1 MAICRYIYKE
11 ENALRKKRLGSILI
25 SAALIV
31 ILAVFLIN
39 LKEGSSRAPA
49 DAVALSEIMISNK
62 GSVPD
67 NLGGYP
73 DYIELHNGSSERA
86 DISGYGLSDSLLEG
100 AKYVFPAGTVLEPGA
115 YVVVWCGGE
124 AEDDMHAPF
133 KLSAG
138 EEAVLF
144 DASGR
149 PLDTAVLNSVDSGM
163 VLRREGEVWT
173 QAKPCPGYP
182 KTEEGMAEYEAS
194 LKETE
199 DMGLYINEFMA
210 SNATTICDSFG
221 SYSDWIELYN
231 STDTDMDI
239 SGFGIS
245 DNLSQPMKYRFPDGT
260 TIAAKGYLVVFCSG
274 NEGMQNGE
282 LHAPFGLRS
291 YGEDVVIANRAGRII
306 DSYSFKNQET
316 DVSMARVPDGAGE
329 FQSNSQP
336 SPGYPNT
343 GAGYSAFDA
352 ANRLPLGGVYISEF
366 GGSTGSVASDWV
378 EIYNSTGSAVSL
390 GGYGLSN
397 NPKNPA
403 KWVFPDISIEP
414 GEYLLLYATGSA
426 DKAQKKNLKLNFCI
440 SSTGETLFFFD
451 PNGKLIDKLSAGRM
465 KSGQSYGRD
474 GSDNRYY
481 YADPTPGAQNGKGY
495 EGITQLPAF
504 SVTPGI
510 YDNAVT
516 VAITAGEGETIR
528 YTTDCTTPNASSE
541 VYSGELSISKNSVI
555 RAAAFRDGY
564 LSGDVATAT
573 YLFRS
578 DGVNHALPV
587 VTLVTDP
594 DNLWNSKT
602 GIYATGD
609 QFDPDAASY
618 ADTLQSATYYQAKFA
633 TEEQVD
639 TIWEKPAAFS
649 LFDDNGKQVFTQN
662 VGIRIA
668 GSFGRGRAQKGFNV
682 IARKEYGKGSM
693 EYPFFE
699 NRPYTEYKAVV
710 LRAGAQDQNRSKIRD
725 ELASGLLEGT
735 DINIL
740 YQAYRPTVLYL
751 NGEYWGVYF
760 MKEKRNRF
768 FVAQH
773 ENTENNVDLAIGK
786 GFKQRSYGDNSDW
799 VSLYEYA
806 TSHDLSS
813 AEAYAYVSERMDV
826 DSFRDYMIAE
836 IYNGNTDTYNFQYY
850 RLKGGKWKFIFYDFC
865 WGFQSPGH
873 ETLAFRMGKTPADVC
888 SAKLFAAMLQNKGW
902 RDSFCRRFGELLNTA
917 FAPERVSALIEELY
931 GYVEP
936 EIKREREKFNKDTF
950 MGVKQPNTNLGTY
963 EGFQSEISKLK
974 DFAQRRP
981 EELKRQLQ
989 SNLGLSDSYM
999 KEVFG

>member
-1 MAICRYIYKE
+1 M
-11 ENALRKKRLGSILI
+11 RKKRLGSILI

-49 DAVALSEIMISNK
+49 DAVVLSEIMISNK

-73 DYIELHNGSSERA
+73 DYIELHNGSTERA

-124 AEDDMHAPF
+124 AEDGMHAPF

-199 DMGLYINEFMA
+199 DIGLYINEFMA

-316 DVSMARVPDGAGE
+316 DVSMARIPDGAGE
-329 FQSNSQP
+329 LQSNSQP

-440 SSTGETLFFFD
+440 SSTGEALFFFD

-474 GSDNRYY
+474 GSDNRFY
-481 YADPTPGAQNGKGY
+481 YAEPTPGAQNGKGY

-609 QFDPDAASY
+609 KFDPDAASY

-693 EYPFFE
+693 EYPFFQ

-873 ETLAFRMGKTPADVC
+873 ETLAFRMGKTPSDVC

-974 DFAQRRP
+974 DFAQKRP

>member
-1 MAICRYIYKE
+1 MAICRYILKE
-11 ENALRKKRLGSILI
+11 ENELRKKRLGSILI

-39 LKEGSSRAPA
+39 LKEGSSKAPA

-73 DYIELHNGSSERA
+73 DYIELHNGSTEKA

-100 AKYVFPAGTVLEPGA
+100 AKYVFPAGTVMEPDA

-124 AEDDMHAPF
+124 AEDGMHAPF

-182 KTEEGMAEYEAS
+182 KTEAGMAEYEAS

-199 DMGLYINEFMA
+199 DIGLYINEFMA

-245 DNLSQPMKYRFPDGT
+245 DNLAQPMKYRFPDGT
-260 TIAAKGYLVVFCSG
+260 KIAAKGYLVVFCSG

-316 DVSMARVPDGAGE
+316 DVSVARIPDGAGE
-329 FQSNSQP
+329 LQPNSQP

-378 EIYNSTGSAVSL
+378 ELHNSTGSAVSL
-390 GGYGLSN
+390 AGYGISN

-426 DKAQKKNLKLNFCI
+426 DKAQKKNLKLNFNI
-440 SSTGETLFFFD
+440 SSTGEALFFFD

-465 KSGQSYGRD
+465 RSGQSYGRD
-474 GSDNRYY
+474 GSDNRFY
-481 YADPTPGAQNGKGY
+481 YAEPTPGAQNGKGY

-541 VYSGELSISKNSVI
+541 VYGGGLSISKNSVI

-587 VTLVTDP
+587 VTLVTAP

-618 ADTLQSATYYQAKFA
+618 ADTLKSATYYQAKFA

-693 EYPFFE
+693 EYPFFQ

-813 AEAYAYVSERMDV
+813 ADAYNYVAERMDV

-873 ETLAFRMGKTPADVC
+873 ETLAFRMGKTPSDVC

>member
-1 MAICRYIYKE
+1 M
-11 ENALRKKRLGSILI
+11 RKKRLGSILI
-25 SAALIV
+25 SVALMV

-39 LKEGSSRAPA
+39 LREGSSKAPA
-49 DAVALSEIMISNK
+49 DAVTLSEIMISNK

-73 DYIELHNGSSERA
+73 DYIELHNGSTEKA

-124 AEDDMHAPF
+124 AEDGMHAPF

-182 KTEEGMAEYEAS
+182 KTEEGMAEYEKS

-199 DMGLYINEFMA
+199 DIGLYINEFMA

-245 DNLSQPMKYRFPDGT
+245 DNLSQPMKYRFPDGS

-316 DVSMARVPDGAGE
+316 DVSMARIPDGAGE

-366 GGSTGSVASDWV
+366 GGSTGSVATDWV
-378 EIYNSTGSAVSL
+378 ELHNSTGSAVNL

-426 DKAQKKNLKLNFCI
+426 DKAQKKNLKLNFNI
-440 SSTGETLFFFD
+440 SSTGEALFFFD

-474 GSDNRYY
+474 GSDNRFY
-481 YADPTPGAQNGKGY
+481 YAEPTPGAQNGKGY

-609 QFDPDAASY
+609 KFDPDAASY
-618 ADTLQSATYYQAKFA
+618 ADTLKSATYYQAKFA

-699 NRPYTEYKAVV
+699 NRPYKEYKAVV

-974 DFAQRRP
+974 DFAQKRP
-981 EELKRQLQ
+981 EEIKRQLQ

>member
-1 MAICRYIYKE
+1 M
-11 ENALRKKRLGSILI
+11 RKKRLGSILI

-73 DYIELHNGSSERA
+73 DYIELHNGSTERA

-100 AKYVFPAGTVLEPGA
+100 AKYVFPAGTVLEPDA
-115 YVVVWCGGE
+115 YVVVWCSGD
-124 AEDDMHAPF
+124 AEDGMHAPF

-199 DMGLYINEFMA
+199 DIGLYINEFMA

-316 DVSMARVPDGAGE
+316 DVSMARIPDGAGE

-378 EIYNSTGSAVSL
+378 ELHNSTGSAVSL
-390 GGYGLSN
+390 AGYGLSN

-440 SSTGETLFFFD
+440 SSTGEALFFFD

-465 KSGQSYGRD
+465 RSGQSYGRD
-474 GSDNRYY
+474 GSDNRFY
-481 YADPTPGAQNGKGY
+481 YAEPTPGAQNGKGY

-873 ETLAFRMGKTPADVC
+873 ETLAFRMGKTPSDVC

>member
-1 MAICRYIYKE
+1 M
-11 ENALRKKRLGSILI
+11 RKRRLGSILI

-100 AKYVFPAGTVLEPGA
+100 AKYVFPAGTVLEPDA

-163 VLRREGEVWT
+163 VLRREGDTWI

-182 KTEEGMAEYEAS
+182 KTEAGMAEYEAS

-260 TIAAKGYLVVFCSG
+260 TIAARGYLVVFCSG

-316 DVSMARVPDGAGE
+316 DVSMARIPDGAGE

-378 EIYNSTGSAVSL
+378 ELHNSTGSAVSL
-390 GGYGLSN
+390 AGYGLSN

-440 SSTGETLFFFD
+440 SSTGEALFFFD

-474 GSDNRYY
+474 GSDNRFY
-481 YADPTPGAQNGKGY
+481 YAEPTPGAQNGKGY

-760 MKEKRNRF
+760 LKEKRNRF

-813 AEAYAYVSERMDV
+813 ADAYNYVAERMDV

-873 ETLAFRMGKTPADVC
+873 ETLAFRMGKTPSDVC

-917 FAPERVSALIEELY
+917 FAPERVTSLIDQLY

>member
-1 MAICRYIYKE
+1 M
-11 ENALRKKRLGSILI
+11 RKRRLGSILI

-73 DYIELHNGSSERA
+73 DYIELHNGSTEKA

-100 AKYVFPAGTVLEPGA
+100 AKYVFPAGTVLEPDA

-124 AEDDMHAPF
+124 AEDGMHAPF

-182 KTEEGMAEYEAS
+182 KTEEGMAEYEKS

-199 DMGLYINEFMA
+199 DIGLYINEFMA

-316 DVSMARVPDGAGE
+316 DVSMARMPDGAGE

-366 GGSTGSVASDWV
+366 GGSTGSVATDWV
-378 EIYNSTGSAVSL
+378 ELHNSTGSAVSL
-390 GGYGLSN
+390 AGYGLSN

-440 SSTGETLFFFD
+440 SSTGEALFFFD

-474 GSDNRYY
+474 GSDNRFY
-481 YADPTPGAQNGKGY
+481 YAEPTPGAQNGKGY

-618 ADTLQSATYYQAKFA
+618 ADTLKSATYYQAKFA

-773 ENTENNVDLAIGK
+773 ENTENNVDMAIGK
-786 GFKQRSYGDNSDW
+786 GFKQRTYGDNSDW

-806 TSHDLSS
+806 TSHDLSAS
-813 AEAYAYVSERMDV
+813 DAYNYVAERMDV

-873 ETLAFRMGKTPADVC
+873 ETLAFRMGKTPSDVC

-974 DFAQRRP
+974 DFAQKRP
-981 EELKRQLQ
+981 EEIKRQLQ

>member
-1 MAICRYIYKE
+1 M
-11 ENALRKKRLGSILI
+11 RKKRLGSILI
-25 SAALIV
+25 SAALMV

-73 DYIELHNGSSERA
+73 DYIELHNGSTEKA

-100 AKYVFPAGTVLEPGA
+100 AKYVFPAGTVLEPDA
-115 YVVVWCGGE
+115 YVVVWCGGD
-124 AEDDMHAPF
+124 AEDGMHAPF

-182 KTEEGMAEYEAS
+182 KTEAGMAEYEAS

-199 DMGLYINEFMA
+199 DIGLYINEFMA

-239 SGFGIS
+239 SDFGIS

-316 DVSMARVPDGAGE
+316 DVSMARIPDGAGE

-378 EIYNSTGSAVSL
+378 ELHNSTGSAVSL
-390 GGYGLSN
+390 AGYGLSN

-440 SSTGETLFFFD
+440 SSTGEALFFFD

-465 KSGQSYGRD
+465 RSGQSYGRD
-474 GSDNRYY
+474 GSDNRFY
-481 YADPTPGAQNGKGY
+481 YAEPTPGAQNGKGY

-618 ADTLQSATYYQAKFA
+618 ADTLKSATYYQAKFA

-639 TIWEKPAAFS
+639 TIWEKPAAFA

-699 NRPYTEYKAVV
+699 NRPYKEYKAVV

-760 MKEKRNRF
+760 LKEKRNRF

-813 AEAYAYVSERMDV
+813 AEAYNYVAERMDV

-873 ETLAFRMGKTPADVC
+873 ETLAFRMGKTPSDVC

>member
-1 MAICRYIYKE
+1 M
-11 ENALRKKRLGSILI
+11 RKRRLGSILI

-73 DYIELHNGSSERA
+73 DYIELHNGSSEKA

-124 AEDDMHAPF
+124 AEDGMHAPF

-182 KTEEGMAEYEAS
+182 KTEEGMAEYEKS

-199 DMGLYINEFMA
+199 DIGLYINEFMA

-316 DVSMARVPDGAGE
+316 DVSMARIPDGAGE

-366 GGSTGSVASDWV
+366 GGSTGSVATDWV
-378 EIYNSTGSAVSL
+378 ELHNSTGSAVSL
-390 GGYGLSN
+390 AGYGLSN

-440 SSTGETLFFFD
+440 SSTGEALFFFD

-465 KSGQSYGRD
+465 RSGQSYGRD
-474 GSDNRYY
+474 GSDNRFY
-481 YADPTPGAQNGKGY
+481 YAEPTPGAQNGKGY

-699 NRPYTEYKAVV
+699 NRPYKEYKAVV

-786 GFKQRSYGDNSDW
+786 GFKQRTYGDNSDW

-873 ETLAFRMGKTPADVC
+873 ETLAFRMGKTPSDVC

-974 DFAQRRP
+974 DFAQKRP

>member
-1 MAICRYIYKE
+1 M
-11 ENALRKKRLGSILI
+11 RKKRLGSILI

-115 YVVVWCGGE
+115 YVVVWCSGD
-124 AEDDMHAPF
+124 AEDGMHAPF

-199 DMGLYINEFMA
+199 DIGLCINEFMA

-316 DVSMARVPDGAGE
+316 DVSMARIPDGAGE

-366 GGSTGSVASDWV
+366 GGSTGSVATDWV
-378 EIYNSTGSAVSL
+378 ELHNSTGSAVSL
-390 GGYGLSN
+390 AGYGLSN

-440 SSTGETLFFFD
+440 SSTGEALFFFD

-465 KSGQSYGRD
+465 RSGQSYGRD
-474 GSDNRYY
+474 GSDNRFY
-481 YADPTPGAQNGKGY
+481 YAEPTPGAQNGKGY

-699 NRPYTEYKAVV
+699 NRPYKEYKAVV

-760 MKEKRNRF
+760 LKEKRNRF

-786 GFKQRSYGDNSDW
+786 GFKQRTYGDNSDW

-806 TSHDLSS
+806 TTHDLSS

-873 ETLAFRMGKTPADVC
+873 ETLAFRMGKTPSDVC

>member
-1 MAICRYIYKE
+1 M
-11 ENALRKKRLGSILI
+11 RKRRLGSILI

-73 DYIELHNGSSERA
+73 DYIELHNGSSEKA

-124 AEDDMHAPF
+124 AEDGMHAPF

-182 KTEEGMAEYEAS
+182 KTEAGMAEYEAS

-199 DMGLYINEFMA
+199 DIGLYINEFMA

-316 DVSMARVPDGAGE
+316 DVSMARIPDGAGE

-378 EIYNSTGSAVSL
+378 ELHNSTGSAVSL
-390 GGYGLSN
+390 AGYGLSN

-440 SSTGETLFFFD
+440 SSTGEALFFFD

-474 GSDNRYY
+474 GSDNRFY
-481 YADPTPGAQNGKGY
+481 YAEPTPGAQNGKGY

-873 ETLAFRMGKTPADVC
+873 ETLAFRMGKTPSDVC

-902 RDSFCRRFGELLNTA
+902 RDSFCRRFAELLNTA

-974 DFAQRRP
+974 DFAQKRP
-981 EELKRQLQ
+981 EEIKRQLQ

>member
-1 MAICRYIYKE
+1 M
-11 ENALRKKRLGSILI
+11 RKKRLGSILI

-124 AEDDMHAPF
+124 AEDGMHAPF

-199 DMGLYINEFMA
+199 DIGLYINEFMA

-291 YGEDVVIANRAGRII
+291 YGEDVVIANKAGRII

-316 DVSMARVPDGAGE
+316 DVSVARIPDGAGE

-366 GGSTGSVASDWV
+366 GGSTGSVATDWV
-378 EIYNSTGSAVSL
+378 EIYNSTGSAVNL
-390 GGYGLSN
+390 AGYGLSN

-440 SSTGETLFFFD
+440 SSTGEALFFFD

-465 KSGQSYGRD
+465 RSGQSYGRD
-474 GSDNRYY
+474 GSDNRFY
-481 YADPTPGAQNGKGY
+481 YAEPTPGAQNGKGY

-699 NRPYTEYKAVV
+699 NRPYKEYKAVV

-873 ETLAFRMGKTPADVC
+873 ETLAFRMGKTPSDVC

-902 RDSFCRRFGELLNTA
+902 RDSFCRRFAELLNTA

-974 DFAQRRP
+974 DFAQKRP
-981 EELKRQLQ
+981 EEIKRQLQ

>member
-1 MAICRYIYKE
+1 M
-11 ENALRKKRLGSILI
+11 RKKRLGSILI

-73 DYIELHNGSSERA
+73 DYIELHNGSTERA

-124 AEDDMHAPF
+124 AEDGMHAPF

-182 KTEEGMAEYEAS
+182 KTEAGMAEYEAS

-199 DMGLYINEFMA
+199 DIGLYINEFMA

-316 DVSMARVPDGAGE
+316 DVSMARIPDGAGE

-378 EIYNSTGSAVSL
+378 ELHNSTGSAVSL
-390 GGYGLSN
+390 GGYGISN

-440 SSTGETLFFFD
+440 SSTGEALFFFD

-474 GSDNRYY
+474 GSDNRFY
-481 YADPTPGAQNGKGY
+481 YAEPTPGAQNGKGY

-618 ADTLQSATYYQAKFA
+618 ADTLKSATYYQAKFA

-806 TSHDLSS
+806 TTHDLSS

-917 FAPERVSALIEELY
+917 FAPERVTALIEELY

-974 DFAQRRP
+974 DFAQKRP

>member
-1 MAICRYIYKE
+1 M
-11 ENALRKKRLGSILI
+11 RKKRLGSILI
-25 SAALIV
+25 SAALMV

-73 DYIELHNGSSERA
+73 DYIELHNGSTERA

-124 AEDDMHAPF
+124 AEDGMHAPF

-316 DVSMARVPDGAGE
+316 DVSMARIPDGAGE

-390 GGYGLSN
+390 AGYGLSN

-440 SSTGETLFFFD
+440 SSTGEALFFFD

-465 KSGQSYGRD
+465 RSGQSYGRD
-474 GSDNRYY
+474 GSDNRFY
-481 YADPTPGAQNGKGY
+481 YAEPTPGAQNGKGY

-618 ADTLQSATYYQAKFA
+618 ADTLKSATYYQAKFA

-813 AEAYAYVSERMDV
+813 ADAYNYVAERMDV

-865 WGFQSPGH
+865 WGFQNPGH
-873 ETLAFRMGKTPADVC
+873 ETLAFRMGKTPSDVC

-974 DFAQRRP
+974 DFAQKRP
-981 EELKRQLQ
+981 EEIKRQLQ

>member
-1 MAICRYIYKE
+1 M
-11 ENALRKKRLGSILI
+11 RKKRLGSILI

-73 DYIELHNGSSERA
+73 DYIELHNGSTEKA

-124 AEDDMHAPF
+124 AEDGMHAPF

-182 KTEEGMAEYEAS
+182 KTEEGMAEYEKS

-199 DMGLYINEFMA
+199 DIGLYINEFMA
-210 SNATTICDSFG
+210 SNATTLCDSFG

-291 YGEDVVIANRAGRII
+291 YGEDVVIANKAGRII

-316 DVSMARVPDGAGE
+316 DVSVARIPDGAGE

-390 GGYGLSN
+390 AGYGISN

-440 SSTGETLFFFD
+440 SSTGEALFFFD

-474 GSDNRYY
+474 GSDNRFY
-481 YADPTPGAQNGKGY
+481 YAEPTPGAQNGKGY

-699 NRPYTEYKAVV
+699 NRPYKEYKAVV

-873 ETLAFRMGKTPADVC
+873 ETLAFRMGKTPSDVC

-902 RDSFCRRFGELLNTA
+902 RDSFCRRFAELLNTA

-974 DFAQRRP
+974 DFAQKRP

>member
-1 MAICRYIYKE
+1 M
-11 ENALRKKRLGSILI
+11 RKKRLGSILI

-73 DYIELHNGSSERA
+73 DYIELHNGSTEKA

-124 AEDDMHAPF
+124 AEDGMHAPF

-378 EIYNSTGSAVSL
+378 ELHNSTGSAVSL
-390 GGYGLSN
+390 AGYGLSN

-440 SSTGETLFFFD
+440 SSTGEALFFFD

-474 GSDNRYY
+474 GSDNRFY
-481 YADPTPGAQNGKGY
+481 YAEPTPGAQNGKGY

-618 ADTLQSATYYQAKFA
+618 ADTLKSATYYQAKFA

-786 GFKQRSYGDNSDW
+786 GFKQRTYGDNSDW

-806 TSHDLSS
+806 TSHDLSAS
-813 AEAYAYVSERMDV
+813 DAYNYVAERMDV

>member
-1 MAICRYIYKE
+1 M
-11 ENALRKKRLGSILI
+11 RKKRLGSILI

-73 DYIELHNGSSERA
+73 DYIELHNGSTERA

-100 AKYVFPAGTVLEPGA
+100 AKYVFPAGTVLEPDA

-124 AEDDMHAPF
+124 AEDGMHAPF

-163 VLRREGEVWT
+163 VLRREGDTWI

-199 DMGLYINEFMA
+199 NIGLYINEFMA

-245 DNLSQPMKYRFPDGT
+245 DNLAQPMKYRFPDGT
-260 TIAAKGYLVVFCSG
+260 KIAAKGYLVVFCSG

-316 DVSMARVPDGAGE
+316 DVSMARIPDGAGE
-329 FQSNSQP
+329 LQSNSQP

-378 EIYNSTGSAVSL
+378 ELHNSTGSAVSL
-390 GGYGLSN
+390 AGYGLSN

-440 SSTGETLFFFD
+440 SSTGEALFFFD

-465 KSGQSYGRD
+465 RSGQSYGRD
-474 GSDNRYY
+474 GSDNRFY
-481 YADPTPGAQNGKGY
+481 YAEPTPGAQNGKGY

-541 VYSGELSISKNSVI
+541 VYGGELSISKNSVI

-618 ADTLQSATYYQAKFA
+618 ADTLKSATYYQAKFA

-693 EYPFFE
+693 EYPFFG

-902 RDSFCRRFGELLNTA
+902 RDSFCRRFAELLNTA
-917 FAPERVSALIEELY
+917 FAPERVTALIEELY

-974 DFAQRRP
+974 DFAQKRP

>member
-1 MAICRYIYKE
+1 M
-11 ENALRKKRLGSILI
+11 RKKRLGSILI

-73 DYIELHNGSSERA
+73 DYIELHNGSTEKA

-124 AEDDMHAPF
+124 AEDGMHAPF

-199 DMGLYINEFMA
+199 DIGLYINEFMA
-210 SNATTICDSFG
+210 SNATTLCDSFG

-316 DVSMARVPDGAGE
+316 DVSMARIPDGAGE
-329 FQSNSQP
+329 LQSNSQP

-390 GGYGLSN
+390 AGYGLSN

-440 SSTGETLFFFD
+440 SSTGEALFFFD

-465 KSGQSYGRD
+465 RSGQSYGRD
-474 GSDNRYY
+474 GSDNRFY
-481 YADPTPGAQNGKGY
+481 YAEPTPGAQNGKGY

-618 ADTLQSATYYQAKFA
+618 ADTLKSATYYQAKFA

-813 AEAYAYVSERMDV
+813 ADAYNYVAERMDV

-865 WGFQSPGH
+865 WGFQNPGH
-873 ETLAFRMGKTPADVC
+873 ETLAFRMGKTPSDVC

-917 FAPERVSALIEELY
+917 FAPERVTALIEELY

-974 DFAQRRP
+974 EFAQKRP
-981 EELKRQLQ
+981 EEIKRQLQ

>member
-1 MAICRYIYKE
+1 M
-11 ENALRKKRLGSILI
+11 RKKRLGSILI
-25 SAALIV
+25 SAALMV

-73 DYIELHNGSSERA
+73 DYIELHNGSSEKA

-163 VLRREGEVWT
+163 VLRREGDTWI

-182 KTEEGMAEYEAS
+182 KTEAGMAEYEAS

-260 TIAAKGYLVVFCSG
+260 TIAARGYLVVFCSG

-316 DVSMARVPDGAGE
+316 DVSMARIPDGTGE
-329 FQSNSQP
+329 LQPNSQP

-390 GGYGLSN
+390 AGYGLSN

-426 DKAQKKNLKLNFCI
+426 DKAQKKNLKLNFNI

-465 KSGQSYGRD
+465 RSGQSYGRD
-474 GSDNRYY
+474 GSDNRFY
-481 YADPTPGAQNGKGY
+481 YAEPTPGAQNGKGY

-699 NRPYTEYKAVV
+699 NRPYKEYKAVV

-865 WGFQSPGH
+865 WGFQSPSH
-873 ETLAFRMGKTPADVC
+873 ETLAFRMGKTPSDVC

-974 DFAQRRP
+974 DFAQKRP

>member
-1 MAICRYIYKE
+1 M
-11 ENALRKKRLGSILI
+11 RKKRLGSILI

-73 DYIELHNGSSERA
+73 DYIELHNGSTEKA

-100 AKYVFPAGTVLEPGA
+100 AKYVFPAGTALEPGA

-124 AEDDMHAPF
+124 AEDGMHAPF

-182 KTEEGMAEYEAS
+182 KTEAGMAEYEKS
-194 LKETE
+194 LKDTE
-199 DMGLYINEFMA
+199 DIGLYINEFMA

-274 NEGMQNGE
+274 NEGIQNGE

-316 DVSMARVPDGAGE
+316 DVSVARIPDGAGE

-366 GGSTGSVASDWV
+366 GGSTGSVATDWV
-378 EIYNSTGSAVSL
+378 ELHNSTGSAVSL
-390 GGYGLSN
+390 AGYGISN

-440 SSTGETLFFFD
+440 SSTGEALFFFD

-465 KSGQSYGRD
+465 RSGQSYGRD
-474 GSDNRYY
+474 GSDNRFY
-481 YADPTPGAQNGKGY
+481 YAEPTPGAQNGKGY

-587 VTLVTDP
+587 VILVTDP

-618 ADTLQSATYYQAKFA
+618 ADTLKSATYYQAKFA

-699 NRPYTEYKAVV
+699 NRPYKEYKAVV

-786 GFKQRSYGDNSDW
+786 GFKQRTYGDNSDW
-799 VSLYEYA
+799 VSLYKYA

-873 ETLAFRMGKTPADVC
+873 ETLAFRMGKTPSDVC

>member
-1 MAICRYIYKE
+1 M
-11 ENALRKKRLGSILI
+11 RKKRLGSILI

-73 DYIELHNGSSERA
+73 DYIELHNGSTEKA

-100 AKYVFPAGTVLEPGA
+100 AKYVFPAGTVMEPDA

-124 AEDDMHAPF
+124 AEDGMHAPF

-182 KTEEGMAEYEAS
+182 KTEAGMAEYEAS

-199 DMGLYINEFMA
+199 DIGLYINEFMA

-316 DVSMARVPDGAGE
+316 DVSVARIPDGAGE
-329 FQSNSQP
+329 LQPNSQP

-378 EIYNSTGSAVSL
+378 ELHNSTGSAVSL
-390 GGYGLSN
+390 AGYGISN

-426 DKAQKKNLKLNFCI
+426 DKAQKKNLKLNFNI
-440 SSTGETLFFFD
+440 SSTGEALFFFD

-474 GSDNRYY
+474 GSDNRFY
-481 YADPTPGAQNGKGY
+481 YAEPTPGAQNGKGY

-587 VTLVTDP
+587 VTLVTAP

-618 ADTLQSATYYQAKFA
+618 ADTLKSATYYQAKFA

-649 LFDDNGKQVFTQN
+649 LFDDNGRQVFTQN

-693 EYPFFE
+693 EYPFFQ

-786 GFKQRSYGDNSDW
+786 GFKQRTYGDNSDW

-806 TSHDLSS
+806 TSHDLSAS
-813 AEAYAYVSERMDV
+813 DAYNYVAERMDV

-873 ETLAFRMGKTPADVC
+873 ETLAFRMGKTPSDVC
-888 SAKLFAAMLQNKGW
+888 SAKLFAAMFQNKGW
-902 RDSFCRRFGELLNTA
+902 RDSFCRRFAELLNTA

-974 DFAQRRP
+974 DFAQKRP

>member
-1 MAICRYIYKE
+1 M
-11 ENALRKKRLGSILI
+11 RKKRLGSILI
-25 SAALIV
+25 SAALMV

-124 AEDDMHAPF
+124 AEDGMHAPF

-182 KTEEGMAEYEAS
+182 KTEAGMAEYEAS

-199 DMGLYINEFMA
+199 DIGLYINEFMA

-316 DVSMARVPDGAGE
+316 DVSMARIPDGAGE
-329 FQSNSQP
+329 LQSNSQP

-390 GGYGLSN
+390 AGYGLSN

-440 SSTGETLFFFD
+440 SSTGEALFFFD

-465 KSGQSYGRD
+465 RSGQSYGRD
-474 GSDNRYY
+474 GSDNRFY
-481 YADPTPGAQNGKGY
+481 YAEPTPGAQNGKGY

-618 ADTLQSATYYQAKFA
+618 ADTLKSATYYQAKFA

-699 NRPYTEYKAVV
+699 NRPYKEYKAVV

-786 GFKQRSYGDNSDW
+786 GFKQRTYGDNSDW

-873 ETLAFRMGKTPADVC
+873 ETLAFRMGKTPSDVC

>member
-1 MAICRYIYKE
+1 M
-11 ENALRKKRLGSILI
+11 RKRRLGSILI
-25 SAALIV
+25 SVALMV

-39 LKEGSSRAPA
+39 LREGSSKAPA
-49 DAVALSEIMISNK
+49 DAVTLSEIMISNK

-73 DYIELHNGSSERA
+73 DYIELHNGSTERA

-100 AKYVFPAGTVLEPGA
+100 AKYVFPAGTALEPGA

-124 AEDDMHAPF
+124 AEDGMHAPF

-182 KTEEGMAEYEAS
+182 KTEAGMAEYEAS

-199 DMGLYINEFMA
+199 DIGLYINEFMA

-316 DVSMARVPDGAGE
+316 DVSMARIPDGAGE
-329 FQSNSQP
+329 LQSNSQP

-378 EIYNSTGSAVSL
+378 ELHNSTGSAVSL
-390 GGYGLSN
+390 AGYGISN

-440 SSTGETLFFFD
+440 SSTGEALFFFD

-465 KSGQSYGRD
+465 RSGQSYGRD
-474 GSDNRYY
+474 GSDNRFY
-481 YADPTPGAQNGKGY
+481 YAEPTPGAQNGKGY

-541 VYSGELSISKNSVI
+541 LYSGELSISKNSVI

-618 ADTLQSATYYQAKFA
+618 ADTLKSATYYQAKFA

-806 TSHDLSS
+806 TTHDLSAS
-813 AEAYAYVSERMDV
+813 DAYNYVAERMDV

-873 ETLAFRMGKTPADVC
+873 ETLAFRMGKTPSDVC

-902 RDSFCRRFGELLNTA
+902 RDSFCRRFAELLNTA

>member
-1 MAICRYIYKE
+1 M
-11 ENALRKKRLGSILI
+11 RKKRLGSILI
-25 SAALIV
+25 SAALMV

-39 LKEGSSRAPA
+39 LREGSSKAPA
-49 DAVALSEIMISNK
+49 DAVTLSEIMISNK

-73 DYIELHNGSSERA
+73 DYIELHNGSTEKA

-124 AEDDMHAPF
+124 AEDGMHAPF

-182 KTEEGMAEYEAS
+182 KTEEGMAEYEKS

-199 DMGLYINEFMA
+199 DIGLYINEFMA

-316 DVSMARVPDGAGE
+316 DVSVARIPDGAGE
-329 FQSNSQP
+329 LQPNSQP

-378 EIYNSTGSAVSL
+378 ELHNSTGSAVSL
-390 GGYGLSN
+390 AGYGISN

-414 GEYLLLYATGSA
+414 GEYLLLYATGSS

-440 SSTGETLFFFD
+440 SSTGEALFFFD

-474 GSDNRYY
+474 GSDNRFY
-481 YADPTPGAQNGKGY
+481 YAEPTPGAQNGKGY

-618 ADTLQSATYYQAKFA
+618 AGTLKSATYYQAKFA

-760 MKEKRNRF
+760 LKEKRNRF

-773 ENTENNVDLAIGK
+773 ENTENNVDMAIGK

-873 ETLAFRMGKTPADVC
+873 ETLAFRMGKTPSDVC

>member
-1 MAICRYIYKE
+1 M
-11 ENALRKKRLGSILI
+11 RKRRLGSILI

-73 DYIELHNGSSERA
+73 DYIELHNGSTEKA

-124 AEDDMHAPF
+124 AEDGMHAPF

-182 KTEEGMAEYEAS
+182 KTEAGMAEYEAS

-199 DMGLYINEFMA
+199 DIGLYINEFMA

-316 DVSMARVPDGAGE
+316 DVSMARIPDGAGE

-378 EIYNSTGSAVSL
+378 ELHNSTGSAVSL
-390 GGYGLSN
+390 AGYGISN

-440 SSTGETLFFFD
+440 SSTGEALFFFD

-465 KSGQSYGRD
+465 RSGQSYGRD

-481 YADPTPGAQNGKGY
+481 YANPTPGAQNGKGY

-618 ADTLQSATYYQAKFA
+618 ADTLKSATYYQAKFA

-649 LFDDNGKQVFTQN
+649 LFDDNGKQAFTQN

-806 TSHDLSS
+806 TSHDLSAS
-813 AEAYAYVSERMDV
+813 DAYNYVAERMDV

-873 ETLAFRMGKTPADVC
+873 ETLAFRMGKTPSDVC

-917 FAPERVSALIEELY
+917 FAPERVTALIEELY

-974 DFAQRRP
+974 EFAQKRP

>member
-1 MAICRYIYKE
+1 M
-11 ENALRKKRLGSILI
+11 RKKRLGSILI

-73 DYIELHNGSSERA
+73 DYIELHNGSTEKA

-100 AKYVFPAGTVLEPGA
+100 AKYVFPAGTVLEPDA

-124 AEDDMHAPF
+124 AEDGMHAPF

-182 KTEEGMAEYEAS
+182 KTEEGMAEYEKS

-199 DMGLYINEFMA
+199 DIGLYINEFMA

-274 NEGMQNGE
+274 NEGIQNGE

-316 DVSMARVPDGAGE
+316 DVSMARIPDGTGE
-329 FQSNSQP
+329 FQPNSQP

-378 EIYNSTGSAVSL
+378 ELHNSTGSAVSL
-390 GGYGLSN
+390 AGYGLSN

-440 SSTGETLFFFD
+440 SSTGEALFFFD

-465 KSGQSYGRD
+465 RSGQSYGRD
-474 GSDNRYY
+474 GSDNRFY
-481 YADPTPGAQNGKGY
+481 YAEPTPGAQNGKGY

-564 LSGDVATAT
+564 LSGDVATAA

-618 ADTLQSATYYQAKFA
+618 ADTLKSATYYQAKFA

-699 NRPYTEYKAVV
+699 NRPYKEYKAVV

-873 ETLAFRMGKTPADVC
+873 DTLAFRMGKTPSDVC

-917 FAPERVSALIEELY
+917 FAPERVTALIEELY

>member
-1 MAICRYIYKE
+1 M
-11 ENALRKKRLGSILI
+11 RKRRLGSILI

-73 DYIELHNGSSERA
+73 DYIELHNGSTERA

-100 AKYVFPAGTVLEPGA
+100 AKYVFPAGTVLEPDA

-221 SYSDWIELYN
+221 NYSDWIELYN

-316 DVSMARVPDGAGE
+316 DVSMARIPDGAGE

-366 GGSTGSVASDWV
+366 GGSTESVATDWV
-378 EIYNSTGSAVSL
+378 ELHNSTGSAVSL

-440 SSTGETLFFFD
+440 SSTGEALFFFD

-465 KSGQSYGRD
+465 RSGQSYGRD
-474 GSDNRYY
+474 GSDNRFY
-481 YADPTPGAQNGKGY
+481 YAEPTPGAQNGKGY

-528 YTTDCTTPNASSE
+528 YTTDCTTPNASSQ
-541 VYSGELSISKNSVI
+541 VYSGELSISKNTVI
-555 RAAAFRDGY
+555 RAAAYRDGY
-564 LSGDVATAT
+564 LSGDTATAT

-609 QFDPDAASY
+609 KFDPDAASY

-786 GFKQRSYGDNSDW
+786 GFKQRTYGDNSDW

-806 TSHDLSS
+806 TSHDLSAS
-813 AEAYAYVSERMDV
+813 DAYNYVAERMDV

-873 ETLAFRMGKTPADVC
+873 ETLAFRMGKTPSDVC

-917 FAPERVSALIEELY
+917 FAPERVSALIDELY

-950 MGVKQPNTNLGTY
+950 MGVKQPATNLGSY

-974 DFAQRRP
+974 DFAQKRP
-981 EELKRQLQ
+981 EEIKRQLQ

>member
-1 MAICRYIYKE
+1 M
-11 ENALRKKRLGSILI
+11 RKRRLGSILI

-73 DYIELHNGSSERA
+73 DYIELHNGSSEKA

-124 AEDDMHAPF
+124 AEDGMHAPF

-182 KTEEGMAEYEAS
+182 KTEEGMAEYEKS

-199 DMGLYINEFMA
+199 DIGLYINEFMA

-316 DVSMARVPDGAGE
+316 DVSMARIPDGAGE

-366 GGSTGSVASDWV
+366 GGSTGSVATDWV
-378 EIYNSTGSAVSL
+378 ELHNSTGSAVSL
-390 GGYGLSN
+390 AGYGLSN

-440 SSTGETLFFFD
+440 SSTGEALFFFD

-465 KSGQSYGRD
+465 RSGQSYGRD
-474 GSDNRYY
+474 GSDNRFY
-481 YADPTPGAQNGKGY
+481 YAEPTPGAQNGKGY

-699 NRPYTEYKAVV
+699 NRPYKEYKAVV

-760 MKEKRNRF
+760 LKEKRNRF

-786 GFKQRSYGDNSDW
+786 GFKQRTYGDNSDW

-873 ETLAFRMGKTPADVC
+873 ETLAFRMGKTPSDVC

-917 FAPERVSALIEELY
+917 FAPERVSALIDELY

-974 DFAQRRP
+974 EFAQKRP
-981 EELKRQLQ
+981 EEIKRQLQ

>member
-1 MAICRYIYKE
+1 M
-11 ENALRKKRLGSILI
+11 RKRRLGSILI

-73 DYIELHNGSSERA
+73 DYIELHNGSTEKA

-100 AKYVFPAGTVLEPGA
+100 AKYVFPAGTVLEPDA

-124 AEDDMHAPF
+124 AEDGMHAPF

-199 DMGLYINEFMA
+199 DIGLYINEFMA

-260 TIAAKGYLVVFCSG
+260 KIAAKGYLVVFCSG

-316 DVSMARVPDGAGE
+316 DVSMARMPDGTGE
-329 FQSNSQP
+329 LQPNSQP

-378 EIYNSTGSAVSL
+378 ELHNSTGSAVSL
-390 GGYGLSN
+390 AGYGLSN

-426 DKAQKKNLKLNFCI
+426 DKAQKKNLKLNFNI

-465 KSGQSYGRD
+465 RSGQSYGRD
-474 GSDNRYY
+474 GSDDRFY
-481 YADPTPGAQNGKGY
+481 YAEPTPGAQNGKGY

-510 YDNAVT
+510 YDDAVT

-528 YTTDCTTPNASSE
+528 YTTDCTTPNASSQ
-541 VYSGELSISKNSVI
+541 VYSGELSISKNTVI
-555 RAAAFRDGY
+555 RAAAYRDGY
-564 LSGDVATAT
+564 LSGDTATAT
-573 YLFRS
+573 YLFKG
-578 DGVNHALPV
+578 DGVDHALPV

-609 QFDPDAASY
+609 KFDPDAASY

-773 ENTENNVDLAIGK
+773 ENTENNVDMAIGK

-806 TSHDLSS
+806 TSHDLSAS
-813 AEAYAYVSERMDV
+813 DAYNYVAERMDV

-873 ETLAFRMGKTPADVC
+873 ETLAFRMGKTPSDVC

-974 DFAQRRP
+974 DFAQKRP

>member
-1 MAICRYIYKE
+1 M
-11 ENALRKKRLGSILI
+11 RKKRLGSILI

-73 DYIELHNGSSERA
+73 DYIELHNGSTEKA

-115 YVVVWCGGE
+115 YVVVWCSGD
-124 AEDDMHAPF
+124 AEDGMHAPF

-182 KTEEGMAEYEAS
+182 KTEAGMAEYEKS

-199 DMGLYINEFMA
+199 DIGLYINEFMA

-316 DVSMARVPDGAGE
+316 DVSMARIPDGAGE

-378 EIYNSTGSAVSL
+378 ELHNSTGSAVNL
-390 GGYGLSN
+390 GGYGISN

-440 SSTGETLFFFD
+440 SSTGEALFFFD

-474 GSDNRYY
+474 GSDNRFY
-481 YADPTPGAQNGKGY
+481 YAEPTPGAQNGKGY

-786 GFKQRSYGDNSDW
+786 GFKQRTYGDNSDW

-873 ETLAFRMGKTPADVC
+873 ETLAFRMGKTPSDVC

-974 DFAQRRP
+974 DFAQKRP
-981 EELKRQLQ
+981 EEIKRQLQ

>member
-1 MAICRYIYKE
+1 M
-11 ENALRKKRLGSILI
+11 RKKRLGSILI

-73 DYIELHNGSSERA
+73 DYIELHNGSTERA

-124 AEDDMHAPF
+124 AEDGMHAPF

-182 KTEEGMAEYEAS
+182 KTEEGMAEYEKS

-199 DMGLYINEFMA
+199 DIGLYINEFMA
-210 SNATTICDSFG
+210 SNATTLCDSFG

-291 YGEDVVIANRAGRII
+291 YGEDVVIANKAGRII

-316 DVSMARVPDGAGE
+316 DVSVARIPDGAGE

-336 SPGYPNT
+336 SPSYPNT

-390 GGYGLSN
+390 AGYGISN

-440 SSTGETLFFFD
+440 SSTGEALFFFD

-465 KSGQSYGRD
+465 RSGQSYGRD
-474 GSDNRYY
+474 GSDNRFY
-481 YADPTPGAQNGKGY
+481 YAEPTPGAQNGKGY

-618 ADTLQSATYYQAKFA
+618 ADTLKSATYYQAKFA

-873 ETLAFRMGKTPADVC
+873 ETLAFRMGKTPSDVC

-974 DFAQRRP
+974 DFAQKRP
-981 EELKRQLQ
+981 EEIKRQLQ

>member
-1 MAICRYIYKE
+1 M
-11 ENALRKKRLGSILI
+11 KKRRLGSILI
-25 SAALIV
+25 SVALMV

-39 LKEGSSRAPA
+39 LREGGLNAPA
-49 DAVALSEIMISNK
+49 DAVTFSEIMISNK

-100 AKYVFPAGTVLEPGA
+100 AKYVFPAGTVLEPDA
-115 YVVVWCGGE
+115 YVVVWCSGE
-124 AEDDMHAPF
+124 AEDGMHAPF

-149 PLDTAVLNSVDSGM
+149 PRDTAVLNSVDSGM
-163 VLRREGEVWT
+163 VLRRQGEVWT

-182 KTEEGMAEYEAS
+182 KTEEGMAEYEKS

-199 DMGLYINEFMA
+199 DIGLYINEFMA
-210 SNATTICDSFG
+210 GNATTVCDSFG

-316 DVSMARVPDGAGE
+316 DVSMARIPDGAGE

-343 GAGYSAFDA
+343 GAGDSAFDA
-352 ANRLPLGGVYISEF
+352 ANRLPLGGVYISEL

-378 EIYNSTGSAVSL
+378 EIYNSTGSAVNL
-390 GGYGLSN
+390 GGYGISN

-528 YTTDCTTPNASSE
+528 YTTDCTTPNASSQ
-541 VYSGELSISKNSVI
+541 VYSGELSLSKNSVI

-564 LSGDVATAT
+564 LSGEVATAT

-609 QFDPDAASY
+609 QFDPEAALY
-618 ADTLQSATYYQAKFA
+618 ADTLKSATYYQAKFA

-649 LFDDNGKQVFTQN
+649 LFDDSGRQVFTQN

-693 EYPFFE
+693 EYPFFQ
-699 NRPYTEYKAVV
+699 NRPYKEYKAVV

-725 ELASGLLEGT
+725 ELAGGLLEGT
-735 DINIL
+735 DVNIL

-773 ENTENNVDLAIGK
+773 ENTENNVDMAIGK
-786 GFKQRSYGDNSDW
+786 GFKQRTYGDNSDW

-806 TSHDLSS
+806 TTHDLSAS
-813 AEAYAYVSERMDV
+813 DAYNYVAERMDV
-826 DSFRDYMIAE
+826 DSFMDYMIAQ
-836 IYNGNTDTYNFQYY
+836 IYTGNTDTYNFQYY

-873 ETLAFRMGKTPADVC
+873 ETVAYRMGKTPSDVC
-888 SAKLFAAMLQNKGW
+888 SAKLFSAMLQNKGW
-902 RDSFCRRFGELLNTA
+902 KDRFCRRFAELLNTA
-917 FAPERVSALIEELY
+917 FTPERVTGLIDQLY

>member
-1 MAICRYIYKE
+1 M
-11 ENALRKKRLGSILI
+11 RKKRLGSILI

-73 DYIELHNGSSERA
+73 DYIELHNGSSEKA

-124 AEDDMHAPF
+124 AEDGMHAPF

-163 VLRREGEVWT
+163 VLRREGDTWT

-182 KTEEGMAEYEAS
+182 KTEEGMAEYEKS

-199 DMGLYINEFMA
+199 DIGLYINEFMA

-260 TIAAKGYLVVFCSG
+260 KIAARGYLVVFCSG

-316 DVSMARVPDGAGE
+316 DVSMARIPDGTGE
-329 FQSNSQP
+329 LQSNSQP

-378 EIYNSTGSAVSL
+378 ELHNSTGSAVSL
-390 GGYGLSN
+390 AGYGLSN

-426 DKAQKKNLKLNFCI
+426 DKAQKKNLKLNFNI

-465 KSGQSYGRD
+465 RSGQSYGRD

-510 YDNAVT
+510 YDNTVT

-609 QFDPDAASY
+609 KFDPDAASY

-649 LFDDNGKQVFTQN
+649 LFDDNGKQAFTQN

-693 EYPFFE
+693 EYPFFD

-806 TSHDLSS
+806 TSHDLSAS
-813 AEAYAYVSERMDV
+813 DAYNYVAERMDV

-873 ETLAFRMGKTPADVC
+873 ETLAFRMGKTPSDVC

-917 FAPERVSALIEELY
+917 FAPERVTALIDQLY

-936 EIKREREKFNKDTF
+936 EIKREREKFNKETF
-950 MGVKQPNTNLGTY
+950 MGVKQPATNLGSY

-974 DFAQRRP
+974 DFAQKRP

>member
-1 MAICRYIYKE
+1 M
-11 ENALRKKRLGSILI
+11 RKRRLGSILI

-73 DYIELHNGSSERA
+73 DYIELHNGSTEKA

-316 DVSMARVPDGAGE
+316 DVSVARIPDGAGE
-329 FQSNSQP
+329 LQPNSQP

-378 EIYNSTGSAVSL
+378 ELHNSTGSAVSL
-390 GGYGLSN
+390 AGYGISN

-414 GEYLLLYATGSA
+414 GEYLLLYATGSS

-440 SSTGETLFFFD
+440 SSTGEALFFFD

-474 GSDNRYY
+474 GSDNRFY
-481 YADPTPGAQNGKGY
+481 YAEPTPGAQNGKGY

-618 ADTLQSATYYQAKFA
+618 ADTLKSATYYQAKFA

-786 GFKQRSYGDNSDW
+786 GFKQRTYGDNSDW

-873 ETLAFRMGKTPADVC
+873 ETLAFRMGKTPSDVC

-974 DFAQRRP
+974 DFAQKRP

>member
-1 MAICRYIYKE
+1 M
-11 ENALRKKRLGSILI
+11 RKRRLGSILI

-73 DYIELHNGSSERA
+73 DYIELHNGSTEKA

-100 AKYVFPAGTVLEPGA
+100 AKYVFPAGTVLEPDA

-124 AEDDMHAPF
+124 AEDGMHAPF

-182 KTEEGMAEYEAS
+182 KTEEGMAEYEKS

-199 DMGLYINEFMA
+199 DIGLYINEFMA

-316 DVSMARVPDGAGE
+316 DVSMARMPDGAGE

-366 GGSTGSVASDWV
+366 GGSTGSVATDWV
-378 EIYNSTGSAVSL
+378 ELHNSTGSAVSL
-390 GGYGLSN
+390 AGYGLSN

-440 SSTGETLFFFD
+440 SSTGEALFFFD

-465 KSGQSYGRD
+465 RSGQSYGRD
-474 GSDNRYY
+474 GSDNRFY
-481 YADPTPGAQNGKGY
+481 YAEPTPGAQNGKGY

-618 ADTLQSATYYQAKFA
+618 ADTLKSATYYQAKFA

-786 GFKQRSYGDNSDW
+786 GFKQRTYGDNSDW

-806 TSHDLSS
+806 TSHDLSAS
-813 AEAYAYVSERMDV
+813 DAYNYVAERMDV

-873 ETLAFRMGKTPADVC
+873 ETLAFRMGKTPSDVC

-974 DFAQRRP
+974 DFAQKRP
-981 EELKRQLQ
+981 EEIKRQLQ

>member
-1 MAICRYIYKE
+1 M
-11 ENALRKKRLGSILI
+11 RKKRLGSILI

-73 DYIELHNGSSERA
+73 DYIELHNGSTERA

-182 KTEEGMAEYEAS
+182 KTEAGMAEYEAS

-316 DVSMARVPDGAGE
+316 DVSVARIPDGAGE
-329 FQSNSQP
+329 LQSNSQP

-378 EIYNSTGSAVSL
+378 ELHNSTGSAVSL
-390 GGYGLSN
+390 AGYGISN

-414 GEYLLLYATGSA
+414 GEYLLLYATGSS

-440 SSTGETLFFFD
+440 SSTGEALFFFD

-474 GSDNRYY
+474 GSDNRFY
-481 YADPTPGAQNGKGY
+481 YAEPTPGAQNGKGY

-618 ADTLQSATYYQAKFA
+618 ADTLKSATYYQAKFA

-786 GFKQRSYGDNSDW
+786 GFKQRTYGDNSDW

-873 ETLAFRMGKTPADVC
+873 ETLAFRMGKTPSDVC

-917 FAPERVSALIEELY
+917 FAPERVTALIEELY

-974 DFAQRRP
+974 DFAQKRP

>member
-1 MAICRYIYKE
+1 M
-11 ENALRKKRLGSILI
+11 KKRRLGSILI
-25 SAALIV
+25 SVALIV

-39 LKEGSSRAPA
+39 LREGSSKAPA
-49 DAVALSEIMISNK
+49 DAVTLSEIMISNK

-124 AEDDMHAPF
+124 AEDGMHAPF

-182 KTEEGMAEYEAS
+182 KTEEGMAEYEKS

-199 DMGLYINEFMA
+199 DIGLYINEFMA

-316 DVSMARVPDGAGE
+316 DVSMARIPDGAGE

-390 GGYGLSN
+390 AGYGLSN

-440 SSTGETLFFFD
+440 SSTGEALFFFD

-465 KSGQSYGRD
+465 RSGQSYGRD
-474 GSDNRYY
+474 GSDNRFY
-481 YADPTPGAQNGKGY
+481 YAEPTPGAQNGKGY

-618 ADTLQSATYYQAKFA
+618 ADTLKSATYYQAKFA

-786 GFKQRSYGDNSDW
+786 GFKQRTYGDNSDW

-974 DFAQRRP
+974 DFAQKRP
-981 EELKRQLQ
+981 EEIKRQLQ

>member
-1 MAICRYIYKE
+1 M
-11 ENALRKKRLGSILI
+11 RKRRLGSILI

-100 AKYVFPAGTVLEPGA
+100 AKYVFPAGTVMEPDA

-124 AEDDMHAPF
+124 AEDGMHAPF

-182 KTEEGMAEYEAS
+182 KTEAGMAEYEAS

-316 DVSMARVPDGAGE
+316 DVSVARIPDGAGE
-329 FQSNSQP
+329 LQPNSQP

-378 EIYNSTGSAVSL
+378 ELHNSTGSAVSL
-390 GGYGLSN
+390 AGYGISN

-426 DKAQKKNLKLNFCI
+426 DKAQKKNLKLNFNI
-440 SSTGETLFFFD
+440 SSTGEALFFFD

-465 KSGQSYGRD
+465 RSGQSYGRD
-474 GSDNRYY
+474 GSDNRFY
-481 YADPTPGAQNGKGY
+481 YAEPTPGAQNGKGY

-618 ADTLQSATYYQAKFA
+618 ADTLKSATYYQAKFA

-699 NRPYTEYKAVV
+699 NRPYKEYKAVV

-760 MKEKRNRF
+760 LKEKRNRF

-773 ENTENNVDLAIGK
+773 ENTENNVDMAIGK

-873 ETLAFRMGKTPADVC
+873 ETLAFRMGKTPSDVC

-902 RDSFCRRFGELLNTA
+902 RDSFCRRFAELLNTA

-974 DFAQRRP
+974 DFAQKRP